1 MKNLLL
7 DERDVVANEYLLIQR
22 GIDIEMCIILLRLDV
37 ARRVTELGILSGDIL
52 MQELFSGEDIENW
65 TSLETAWANILRNTA
80 KEVER
85 RLDER
90 EKLLLKKTSDITER
104 DERRYEI
111 LEEEILQEIQEAI
124 QTIEKTT
131 QSAIE
136 PLLEKTKLK

>member
-22 GIDIEMCIILLRLDV
+22 WIDIEMCIILLRLDV
-37 ARRVTELGILSGDIL
+37 ARRVTELWILSWDIL